1 MKDFSI
7 NFEKEIDFLED
18 YFNEKLIENN
28 SNYNKWK
35 DIYIKLYGKENT
47 NIRLYISYGII
58 FLISISFILKYIL
71 NNREEVKILHF
82 STRYLS
88 NVNELMKKE
97 FEFNFENEISY
108 FSPFIDLLDKI
119 ESDFSEYLMEL
130 IETQIIKYDCPPEY
144 KLDVAFQGIL
154 SPQIRHTSGE
164 FYTPPFLV
172 KKMVDA
178 IYKFGDKV
186 LDPCCGSGNFLIE
199 IIKKINESNNNH
211 GSKMRAIKG
220 IYGFDL
226 NPISLYLTKLNILFF
241 SGLNFALLKNNFK
254 IHDFLL
260 GNDSLLPKNFDL
272 IIGNPPWYTL
282 REIESIKQQN
292 DIKLLSDKLGIKPYP
307 KNILNIEI
315 ASLFFYQAK
324 SKFMKVNGYIF
335 FVITEGVLNGSHAA
349 RFRSFKGFKNLKIWK
364 FSTTIKKSF
373 NIDFICLFAQKSSD
387 DLILDNLEIP
397 VNQFSLNNNNLQN
410 ITYFDSIDLIENA
423 ITTYVPYSIE
433 KRGSKTFVKKII
445 EKEKLQKL
453 IPLRESY
460 YKNLFHKGADLNP
473 RSLIFVKYENV
484 GTDLYQIMC
493 DDRIFKRAKQPW
505 NKKFFTTELIEKD
518 YIFKAIKS
526 TELVKFYV
534 YDYYEIFLP
543 LKKTTLEYDY
553 NGLKEH
559 AKLFYDKVNKVYLR
573 YKKDTTKHTS
583 LMDNLNRWSKLI
595 NQHQLS
601 NLKVVYN
608 NSGSILNSAVIQ
620 GNFLVTGDL
629 SFYATENIDEAY
641 YLSAILNAD
650 MITNQVRIKKSSR
663 HIFKLPFELPIE
675 KFNKDNDSHKK
686 LGELGK
692 KAEEI
697 SKKVIKTLLNKK
709 DTEISK
715 IALQNTL
722 KSPLKPIMD
731 QIDKIITSL
740 LNG

>member
-28 SNYNKWK
+28 SNYKQWK

-58 FLISISFILKYIL
+58 FLSSIVFILKYIL
-71 NNREEVKILHF
+71 NKREEVKILHF
-82 STRYLS
+82 STRYLAK
-88 NVNELMKKE
+88 VNESMKKE

-119 ESDFSEYLMEL
+119 ESEYSEYLLEL

-172 KKMVDA
+172 KKMVEA
-178 IYKFGDKV
+178 IYKFGDRV

-211 GSKMRAIKG
+211 DSKMRAIKG

-260 GNDSLLPKNFDL
+260 GNDSLLPKDFDL

-292 DIKLLSDKLGIKPYP
+292 AIKLLSDKLGIKPYP

-364 FSTTIKKSF
+364 FSAIIKKSF

-433 KRGSKTFVKKII
+433 KRGTKTFVKKII
-445 EKEKLQKL
+445 EKEQLQKL

-473 RSLIFVKYENV
+473 RSLIFVKYENI
-484 GTDLYQIMC
+484 GIDLYQITC

-505 NKKFFTTELIEKD
+505 NKKFFITELIEKD
-518 YIFKAIKS
+518 YIFKTIKS

-534 YDYYEIFLP
+534 YDYYEVFLP
-543 LKKTTLEYDY
+543 LKKATLEYDY
-553 NGLKEH
+553 DGLKDH
-559 AKLFYDKVNKVYLR
+559 AKVFYDKVNKVYLK

-595 NQHQLS
+595 NQRQLS
-601 NLKVVYN
+601 NIKVVYN
-608 NSGSILNSAVIQ
+608 NSGSILNCAVIQ
-620 GNFLVTGDL
+620 GDFLVTGDL
-629 SFYATENIDEAY
+629 SFYATENLDEAY
-641 YLSAILNAD
+641 YLSAVLNSD
-650 MITNQVRIKKSSR
+650 IITKQVSIKKSSR

-675 KFNKDNDSHKK
+675 KFDRERDDHIR
-686 LGELGK
+686 LAELGK
-692 KAEEI
+692 KAEETAGG
-697 SKKVIKTLLNKK
+697 VIKTLLNKK

-715 IALQNTL
+715 RALQNTL
-722 KSPLKPIMD
+722 KSTLKPIMH
-731 QIDKIITSL
+731 QIDKIIASL
-740 LNG
+740 LNA